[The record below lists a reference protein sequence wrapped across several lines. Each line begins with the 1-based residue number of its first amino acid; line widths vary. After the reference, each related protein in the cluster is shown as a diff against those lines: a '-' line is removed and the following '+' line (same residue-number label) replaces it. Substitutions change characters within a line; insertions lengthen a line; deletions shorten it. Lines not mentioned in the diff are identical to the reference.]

1 MTYNEES
8 ALASVDGLPEPLV
21 SLCEVSTAEAV
32 DLPSDQPDHL
42 LHQTAIQADPVSRSV
57 SCTLQT
63 LPVENGTK
71 LPDPETSEE
80 PFPAQEKVTAS
91 RTAEATTLDT
101 TDVSQPDHPSACH
114 PVVEAGTPTTEP
126 LGRGVPQVKTLSQAL
141 VASGPS
147 IALGVNV
154 MEIEIKEISDD
165 QPSAFGP
172 EAKRPF
178 RIYGWDEHHKNIWVR
193 NNATQQLFEMHPT
206 TNLVSIL
213 RLHSDVHYWIGKFP
227 NKNDGINC
235 NHAMTAI
242 IKEADKMG
250 VFSPGDLRG
259 RGMYLDE
266 GRVVFNRG
274 DVLMVDGQVTAFS
287 DLETRYAYIRREPL
301 QIDLNTP
308 ELTDEEGLEVLN
320 AVTAMGWVEPEHPL
334 YAGGFVVTSLAGGA
348 IPFRPVLQN
357 SASFGSG
364 KSEFNNNVVI
374 PLQAGIGI
382 KMSNPTEAGLRQQLN
397 NDVLPIWIDE
407 SENEDPFK
415 RQQHLQFARYC
426 YDGSSTCRG
435 GQSGKAITYQ
445 LRSSLSISGINAT
458 IPNPADRSRIVCIR
472 RQHQPADVWAA
483 VNGRCKQVITRQTGE
498 RLLRRVLNNVPT
510 LCANI
515 EVFKAAIQSRIPDGV
530 PTRYCDTYGTTL
542 AGAHLLLSTRR
553 LSVEEAGQWL
563 QDQGWSYRPDP
574 DAGENPAL
582 QESEDCLEHL
592 LSFSP
597 SGYGSTMRV
606 LLEHLKTTE
615 ERDACRVTQLGQ
627 FGLKVDAAGL
637 IVANQ
642 GKITDIFR
650 GTKWSQ
656 SAHKDRLK
664 ELPGAVLQENTVR
677 FKGGGSHRCV
687 LIPWSVLDLDSD
699 LIDPEEE

>member
-1 MTYNEES
+1 MI
-8 ALASVDGLPEPLV
+8 ALKPALTTNDLTPCKEPP
-21 SLCEVSTAEAV
+21 SFSSAV
-32 DLPSDQPDHL
+32 D
-42 LHQTAIQADPVSRSV
+42 HQTEPSGPLTIKGCSV
-57 SCTLQT
+57 HQLHASTST
-63 LPVENGTK
+63 LP
-71 LPDPETSEE
+71 
-80 PFPAQEKVTAS
+80 
-91 RTAEATTLDT
+91 AE
-101 TDVSQPDHPSACH
+101 PSACL
-114 PVVEAGTPTTEP
+114 PDIEAGTSSPEP
-126 LGRGVPQVKTLSQAL
+126 LGRGGPLVKTLSTAL
-141 VASGPS
+141 VASGPAFAPGEKV
-147 IALGVNV
+147 I
-154 MEIEIKEISDD
+154 EIEIKEISDD
-165 QPSAFGP
+165 ESSAFGP
-172 EAKRPF
+172 EAEWPF
-178 RIYGWDEHHKNIWVR
+178 RIYGWDEGHKNIWVR
-193 NNATQQLFEMHPT
+193 NNQTQQLFEMRPST
-206 TNLVSIL
+206 SPASML
-213 RLHSDVHYWIGKFP
+213 RLHSEEDYWIEKFP
-227 NKNDGINC
+227 NNKSDGINGLRALAAV
-235 NHAMTAI
+235 N
-242 IKEADKMG
+242 KEADKKG
-250 VFSPGDLRG
+250 VFNPGDLRG

-274 DVLMVDGQVTAFS
+274 DMLVVDGEITAFS
-287 DLETRYAYIRREPL
+287 DLETQYAYIRRDPL
-301 QIDLNTP
+301 LIDLNIP
-308 ELTDEEGLEVLN
+308 ELTDKEGQELLDV
-320 AVTAMGWVEPEHPL
+320 VTAMGWVEPEHPL

-348 IPFRPVLQN
+348 IPLRPVLQN

-382 KMSNPTEAGLRQQLN
+382 KMTNPTEAGLRQQLN

-407 SENEDPFK
+407 SENENPHK
-415 RQQHLQFARYC
+415 RQQHLQLARYC

-472 RQHQPADVWAA
+472 RQHQPAEVWAA
-483 VNGRCKQVITRQTGE
+483 VNGRCKQLITRQTGE

-530 PTRYCDTYGTTL
+530 PARYCDTYGTTL

-563 QDQGWSYRPDP
+563 QDQGWTYRPDP

-582 QESEDCLEHL
+582 QESTDCLEHL

-597 SGYGSTMRV
+597 CGHGFTVRV
-606 LLEHLKTTE
+606 LVEHLKTTE
-615 ERDACRVTQLGQ
+615 ERDACRVSQLGQ

-637 IVANQ
+637 KVANQ
-642 GKITDIFR
+642 GKITEIFK

-664 ELPGAVLQENTVR
+664 ELPGAVIQESPVR

-699 LIDPEEE
+699 LMDPEEE